1 MDPGAAAWYFPF
13 RDKRGRSAMATV
25 VFTANL
31 QRHMPLPEAQAP
43 GATVREVLD
52 GVFAANGQMRGY
64 VLDEQGALRK
74 HMGII
79 VDGVA
84 VADRQHLS
92 DKVAPNGRI
101 YVLQAL
107 SGG

>member
-1 MDPGAAAWYFPF
+1 
-13 RDKRGRSAMATV
+13 MATV

-31 QRHMPLPEAQAP
+31 QRHVALPQAEAP

-52 GVFAANGQMRGY
+52 GVFAEHGQMRGY

-79 VDGVA
+79 VDGVVIGDRQRLSDA
-84 VADRQHLS
+84 VAPTS
-92 DKVAPNGRI
+92 RI
-101 YVLQAL
+101 FVLQAL